1 MTIEERSFWTTTRK
15 ASKVVFFANK
25 AKVCFGYWQFLF
37 FFAEESDR
45 EIYGLEGLD
54 SEEEY
59 SDDDIAGKQVEE
71 EADDK
76 TWGTSKKA
84 YYDNDEGDDLDEM
97 REEEEEALRIQKE
110 QLANMDEADF
120 VDDAL
125 TGWGVGNDED
135 AANDKKLVEEVSR
148 DLEDI
153 SFDTIKIEK
162 RRKNLPVAEKL
173 KIIQNESPELI
184 DLLDEFK
191 DNVESVELLKTIV
204 EK

>member
-1 MTIEERSFWTTTRK
+1 
-15 ASKVVFFANK
+15 
-25 AKVCFGYWQFLF
+25 
-37 FFAEESDR
+37 
-45 EIYGLEGLD
+45 
-54 SEEEY
+54 
-59 SDDDIAGKQVEE
+59 
-71 EADDK
+71 
-76 TWGTSKKA
+76 
-84 YYDNDEGDDLDEM
+84 M

-125 TGWGVGNDED
+125 AGWGLGNDED
-135 AANDKKLVEEVSR
+135 AAADKKLVEDVSR

-153 SFDTIKIEK
+153 SFDTIRIEK

-191 DNVESVELLKTIV
+191 DNVESVTLLKTIV